1 MSSIAGQRRRG
12 AVSRMPSANPCAS
25 HMQETLAETVSSLK
39 TTAST
44 KYPSASSST
53 SGSMPPALRS
63 LLLELFG
70 TGINSVMVIEYSW
83 INALHGWPLAVTRR
97 DRIYLRH
104 DIAHFHARPELV
116 LHEYFH
122 VLHQWN
128 TGRLTL
134 WRYVLCCLRHGYWN
148 NPFEVEA
155 RAFAAQHIAALQPV
169 KQPPVRR
176 INIR

>member
-1 MSSIAGQRRRG
+1 
-12 AVSRMPSANPCAS
+12 
-25 HMQETLAETVSSLK
+25 
-39 TTAST
+39 
-44 KYPSASSST
+44 
-53 SGSMPPALRS
+53 MPPALRS

-70 TGINSVMVIEYSW
+70 PEINSVMVIEYSW

-97 DRIYLRH
+97 NRIYLRFGL
-104 DIAHFHARPELV
+104 AHFHARPELV

-122 VLHQWN
+122 VLRQWN

-155 RAFAAQHIAALQPV
+155 RAFAAQHSSA
-169 KQPPVRR
+169 
-176 INIR
+176 